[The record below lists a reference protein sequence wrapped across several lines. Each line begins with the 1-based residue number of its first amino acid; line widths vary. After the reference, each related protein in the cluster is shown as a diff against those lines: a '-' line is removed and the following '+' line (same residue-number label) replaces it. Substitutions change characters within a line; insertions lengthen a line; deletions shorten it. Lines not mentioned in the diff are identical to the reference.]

1 MYQFGSCSRIESA
14 KIEQSFEMKIIYII
28 NALYFISNQ
37 TEFITFVLTNQISIM
52 NNYQNIIVRN
62 PTIMGGKPIIK
73 GTRITVELILKKLSE
88 GISVGEL
95 VKLYPHITQ
104 LQILATLEYAS
115 DIIGNEELLEVS

>member
-1 MYQFGSCSRIESA
+1 
-14 KIEQSFEMKIIYII
+14 
-28 NALYFISNQ
+28 
-37 TEFITFVLTNQISIM
+37 M
-52 NNYQNIIVRN
+52 NNYQNVIVRN